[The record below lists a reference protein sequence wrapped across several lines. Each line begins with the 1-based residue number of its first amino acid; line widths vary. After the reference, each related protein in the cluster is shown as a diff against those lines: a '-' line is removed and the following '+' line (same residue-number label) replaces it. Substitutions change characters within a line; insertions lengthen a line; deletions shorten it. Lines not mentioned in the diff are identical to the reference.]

1 MRVLLFTGKGG
12 AGTTTVAAATAL
24 HAARSGTKTLLV
36 STGAY
41 RSIQTTLGV
50 GLSREPAEVEPSLF
64 AMHAD
69 PRSRADA
76 PSHALRTS
84 LQGLVDAT
92 AADPVLAQELT
103 AIPGADDVL
112 SLLELRDQV
121 RDGPWD
127 LLVVDCGPVAQALRL
142 LALPEQLQWCLAH
155 ALPVDSRI
163 ARALR
168 GSIDR
173 GARGVPTRHSHDAV
187 VDAVDR
193 LASEVADVRAVL
205 TDPAVSV
212 RLVLT
217 PEAVAVGETR
227 RAATA
232 LALYGYR
239 VDGIVTNRVLGAGDD
254 PWRSSWAAAH
264 EQRLADVRDSFSPV
278 PVAVMPYL
286 DAEPLGPDALAKLGP
301 LLHASSDSD
310 LLALPDTPA
319 VMVVERSG
327 HDLVLDLGLP
337 FVDRRDVD
345 LSRQGD
351 ELVIA
356 VGEHRRRLALPA
368 ALRRCVAV
376 GASLRSGRLRVR
388 FEPDPS
394 LWRPL

>member
-12 AGTTTVAAATAL
+12 VGTTTVAAATAV

-36 STGAY
+36 STGSD
-41 RSIQTTLGV
+41 RSVQATLGV
-50 GLSREPAEVEPSLF
+50 PLSGEPAEVEPALF
-64 AMHAD
+64 AMLAD
-69 PRSRADA
+69 GRARADA
-76 PSHALRTS
+76 PSHALRS
-84 LQGLVDAT
+84 CLQGLVDAT
-92 AADPVLAQELT
+92 AADPVLTQELT

-112 SLLELRDQV
+112 ALLKLRDQV

-142 LALPEQLQWCLAH
+142 LALPEQLQWCLAR
-155 ALPVDSRI
+155 ALPIDSRI

-168 GSIDR
+168 GSIDGR
-173 GARGVPTRHSHDAV
+173 PREAPPRDGHDAI
-187 VDAVDR
+187 VDSVDR
-193 LASEVADVRAVL
+193 LASEVADVRGVL

-217 PEAVAVGETR
+217 PEAVALAETR

-232 LALYGYR
+232 VALYGYR
-239 VDGIVTNRVLGAGDD
+239 VDGVVTNRVLGTGDD

-264 EQRLADVRDSFSPV
+264 EQRLADVRDSYSPV
-278 PVAVMPYL
+278 PVAVVPYL

-319 VMVVERSG
+319 VMVVERRG
-327 HDLVLDLGLP
+327 HELVLDLSLP
-337 FVDRRDVD
+337 LVDRRHVD

-356 VGEHRRRLALPA
+356 AAEHRRRLALPA
-368 ALRRCVAV
+368 ALRRCVVV

-388 FEPDPS
+388 FEPDPA